1 MCSWG
6 KLWTRYKKDQ
16 KAHCYFRKA
25 WSKIRILCIPP
36 AHKHHQRGDKPPKPP
51 LQPNPW
57 TYPYPM
63 RGSSSSLL
71 REQANK
77 GTWLLLSLPP
87 AAAEAPINPCLNF
100 LLATYQFLLIM
111 EAKKPDW

>member
-16 KAHCYFRKA
+16 NPSATSEKLGAKSGYCA
-25 WSKIRILCIPP
+25 SPLP
-36 AHKHHQRGDKPPKPP
+36 HQRGDKPPKPP

-63 RGSSSSLL
+63 GGSSSSPL
-71 REQANK
+71 REQASK
-77 GTWLLLSLPP
+77 GTWFLLSLPP